1 MSQLNL
7 FSTEPVN
14 HPYRT
19 DVNCGIKTNTWYS
32 IEGYEEP
39 GKVIEVYETWVR
51 MDGKVSPCHYAR
63 MKDLTLKQ

>member
-1 MSQLNL
+1 MSQLDL
-7 FSTEPVN
+7 FSSEPIN

-19 DVNCGIKTNTWYS
+19 DVNSSIKKDTWYY
-32 IEGYEEP
+32 IDGYTEP

-51 MDGKVSPCHYAR
+51 MDGKLSPCHYAR